1 MAAYDVL
8 IVGSGIAGAGAAYEL
23 ANGARV
29 LLLEREEAHGYHTT
43 GRSAA
48 LYIETYGNAVIRGLT
63 RASREFFEASPP
75 GFGDY
80 PLLTPR
86 GCLNIARTDQLAA
99 LAAATAEA
107 GDVAVP
113 MSKAD
118 VLDLVPVL
126 RPDYIAGGL
135 LEPAAMDADVAAL
148 HQGFLSGA
156 RARGAEIRTGCEV
169 TAIARRAGG
178 FRVTCA
184 SGETFDAA
192 VVVNAAGAWAD
203 RIAAL
208 AGVAPVGLQPM
219 RRTALIVDA
228 PPDIDSRAW
237 PAVIDVDEQFYFKP
251 EAGRLLASPA
261 DETPSEPCDAWAD
274 EMDVAICVERMQAA
288 ADIPV
293 RRVVRSWAGLRS
305 FVADRSPVI
314 GFDAG
319 VPGFFW
325 LAGQGGY
332 GVQTAPA
339 AARTAAALA
348 RSEAIPA
355 DVAAQGVGAADLSP
369 SRLRSSPSGAP
380 PPWPR
385 PRRPPRPV
393 RRRRPPRCRRSPS
406 IRPPRR
412 PSWCAPTRRRARR
425 CRPG

>member
-1 MAAYDVL
+1 MPAFDFL
-8 IVGSGIAGAGAAYEL
+8 IIGSGIAGAGAAYEL
-23 ANGARV
+23 ADGARV

-63 RASREFFEASPP
+63 RASRGFFEAPPP
-75 GFGDY
+75 GFCDY

-86 GCLNIARTDQLAA
+86 GCLNIARADQLEA

-107 GDVAVP
+107 GEVAVP
-113 MSKAD
+113 LSREA

-126 RPDYIAGGL
+126 RADYVAGGL

-156 RARGAEIRTGCEV
+156 KARGAEIRTGCEV
-169 TAIARRAGG
+169 VAIERRAGG

-184 SGETFDAA
+184 SRETFEAA

-208 AGVAPVGLQPM
+208 AGAQPVGLQPM
-219 RRTALIVDA
+219 RRTALIVDG
-228 PPDIDSRAW
+228 PPGVDIRAW

-251 EAGRLLASPA
+251 DAGRILASPA

-274 EMDVAICVERMQAA
+274 EMDVAICVERVQAA

-293 RRVVRSWAGLRS
+293 RRIVRSWAGLRS
-305 FVADRSPVI
+305 FVADRSPAV
-314 GFDAG
+314 GFDAQ
-319 VPGFFW
+319 VRGFFW

-339 AARTAAALA
+339 AARAAAALA
-348 RSEAIPA
+348 KG
-355 DVAAQGVGAADLSP
+355 QGLPDDIAGNGLAEADLSP
-369 SRLRSSPSGAP
+369 ARL
-380 PPWPR
+380 
-385 PRRPPRPV
+385 
-393 RRRRPPRCRRSPS
+393 
-406 IRPPRR
+406 
-412 PSWCAPTRRRARR
+412 AR
-425 CRPG
+425 